1 MVKIIHGWGNVTG
14 LGGTAVF
21 SGTDKKKVNKNKP
34 KNVET
39 ALLYNWVSPSEEK
52 NGQGLNS
59 GGEPL
64 PDILPLKATKRLVTR
79 AKNWGEC
86 TKTTEHKKNSRF
98 F

>member
-52 NGQGLNS
+52 TGKDSIQAGNPCPIS
-59 GGEPL
+59 C
-64 PDILPLKATKRLVTR
+64 R
-79 AKNWGEC
+79 
-86 TKTTEHKKNSRF
+86 
-98 F
+98 